1 MLKIQH
7 PKIVS
12 KLVEKPEY
20 LSRMDRL
27 SRNYLAFLEAKKF
40 LGNICSFEQLFYRK
54 MALGAPD
61 IFLFQFSPITVAGLV
76 IEPTN
81 SGKARVLFFCK
92 AVEEERR
99 LWSLDIKP
107 EC

>member
-40 LGNICSFEQLFYRK
+40 LGNICSFEQ
-54 MALGAPD
+54 
-61 IFLFQFSPITVAGLV
+61 
-76 IEPTN
+76 
-81 SGKARVLFFCK
+81 
-92 AVEEERR
+92 
-99 LWSLDIKP
+99 
-107 EC
+107 

>member
-1 MLKIQH
+1 MLEIQH
-7 PKIVS
+7 PKMVS
-12 KLVEKPEY
+12 KLVEKLEY

-54 MALGAPD
+54 KALGARD
-61 IFLFQFSPITVAGLV
+61 IFLFQFWLITAAGLV

-81 SGKARVLFFCK
+81 GGKARVLFFCK

-99 LWSLDIKP
+99 LMITGY
-107 EC
+107 